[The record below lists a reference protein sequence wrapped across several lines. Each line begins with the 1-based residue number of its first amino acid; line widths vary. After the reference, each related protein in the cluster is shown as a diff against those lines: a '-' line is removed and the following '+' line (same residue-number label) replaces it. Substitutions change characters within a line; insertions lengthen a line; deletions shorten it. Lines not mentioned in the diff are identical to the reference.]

1 MAVSIKKYNPGFL
14 SDDEV
19 VASFCVRNAEFKLLL
34 ESLQSS
40 TGNSGV
46 HSMVIGPRGSGKTH
60 LLLRVAAE
68 VRRDPSLSGFY
79 PIVFAEESYEVSTIG
94 EFWLACLDHL
104 AEQASEGERA
114 NLRLSYDDLRATGDD
129 RALADRCLGT
139 ILDFADRHGKRVV
152 LLVENLNMLFA
163 DMDDPDAGWRL
174 RHTLQTEPRI
184 VLLGSATSR
193 FDEIDHP
200 DHALYDLFRVIT
212 LRPLDAQECVALWEA
227 VSGQPSTTLAVRPL
241 EILTGGNPRLL
252 AIIALFSA
260 GRSFGELK
268 ANLLDLVDDHTE
280 YFKSHLESLPALE
293 RRVYLSLAR
302 LWKPATAREVADQSR
317 TDVNKCSAL
326 LMRLMER
333 GAVAVVGGTLRR
345 RKYYLTE
352 RLYNIYYLLRR
363 DSGSSQAVEALIDFM
378 VCLYSPADLWDVV
391 ADIYRETRH
400 PTSDVRELVAQ
411 ELINKAHLLAD
422 IGHEDGAI
430 AIFEQVTDR
439 LRMSKAAGHQNQA
452 AVASLNKVLRLNL
465 AGRYDEGVRACEQML
480 TSFET
485 SREPSIVAAVAIALD
500 SKGRAWD
507 ELGNPSEAVYAY
519 EQALDRFATAQM
531 WDLSQLVADTM
542 LRKGSALVQ
551 NGNPSEAVV
560 AFDAVVAKFASADE
574 TSLVT
579 QVATA
584 LLSKAAA
591 LLLQGKTITE
601 SDFSLLLDCVSKEE
615 DLRPGLIQV
624 LTILAVT
631 SGLART
637 LKLIQA
643 SPAADSLLPLV
654 AALQQELGQETH
666 VAKEVDEVAADIR
679 GNIVELAANI
689 PSEVP
694 TWIAEFLRDEVNL
707 NRIRLDRLETS
718 AGAVND
724 YLKGNLSGYQKMER
738 LGSYALGTLIKP
750 VDDNDEYDADIQIV
764 MNPNPKWEA
773 KDYVLAINRTLA
785 GNKTYAN
792 QLTLKARCVT
802 VDYSGDFHLDVVP
815 RVTIDGKH
823 YICNRHDNKF
833 EETDGTGYR
842 DWFNEKDRIT
852 GDNLKQVVRLLKYLR
867 DHKNSFTAKS
877 ILLTT
882 LAGNAITSSDEG
894 TAAVNTVVD
903 TLDTV
908 LSRMNEYLQ
917 QHPNMPDIKNPV
929 LSTENFNRHW
939 DQRRYANFR
948 NRIQSYARTAKQA
961 RAEPL
966 AENAI
971 EPWRHLLGES
981 FGKSVNSGE
990 GSGQSDGGGAGTPL
1004 TRDETQRS
1012 DRAFAGSMPTG
1023 RRLR

>member
-452 AVASLNKVLRLNL
+452 AVASLNKVLRLNR

-480 TSFET
+480 ASFET

-500 SKGRAWD
+500 RKGRAWD

-1012 DRAFAGSMPTG
+1012 DPAFAGSMPTG

>member
-40 TGNSGV
+40 IGNSGV

-79 PIVFAEESYEVSTIG
+79 PIVFAEESYEVSTVG
-94 EFWLACLDHL
+94 EFWLECLDHL
-104 AEQASEGERA
+104 TEQAPEGERA

-129 RALADRCLGT
+129 RDLADRCLGT

-212 LRPLDAQECVALWEA
+212 LRPLNTQECVALWEA
-227 VSGQPSTTLAVRPL
+227 VSGQPSTTLVVRPL

-252 AIIALFSA
+252 TIIALFSA
-260 GRSFGELK
+260 GRSFRELK

-333 GAVAVVGGTLRR
+333 GAVAVVGGTPRR
-345 RKYYLTE
+345 RQYYLTE

-363 DSGSSQAVEALIDFM
+363 DSGSSQVVEALIDFM
-378 VCLYSPADLWDVV
+378 VCLYSPGELWDVV
-391 ADIYRETRH
+391 AEIYRETKL
-400 PTSDVRELVAQ
+400 PTSDVQEPVAQ
-411 ELINKAHLLAD
+411 ALINKAQLLAD

-430 AIFEQVTDR
+430 AIFEQVTDK
-439 LRMSKAAGHQNQA
+439 LRTSKVAAHKNQA

-465 AGRYDEGVRACEQML
+465 AGRHDEGIRACDQMMS
-480 TSFET
+480 SFGT
-485 SREPSIVAAVAIALD
+485 SREPTIIVMMATALD

-507 ELGNPSEAVYAY
+507 QLGDSAEAVYAY
-519 EQALDRFATAQM
+519 GQALDCFAAVQTSEL
-531 WDLSQLVADTM
+531 DQLVADTM

-551 NGNPSEAVV
+551 NQKPSEAV
-560 AFDAVVAKFASADE
+560 ATFDEVVARFVTADA
-574 TSLVT
+574 TSLVAKVT
-579 QVATA
+579 SA

-591 LLLQGKTITE
+591 LLLQGKSLAD
-601 SDFSLLLDCVSKEE
+601 SDFSLLLDCLSREGE
-615 DLRPGLIQV
+615 LRLGLIQG
-624 LTILAVT
+624 LTTLAVI
-631 SGLART
+631 SGQART

-643 SPAADSLLPLV
+643 SPAADLLLPLV
-654 AALQQELGQETH
+654 TALQQELGQETH
-666 VAKEVDEVAADIR
+666 VAKEVDEVAADVR
-679 GNIVELAANI
+679 GNMMKLSASIGL
-689 PSEVP
+689 EVL
-694 TWIAEFLRDEVNL
+694 TWAGGFLRDEVNL
-707 NRIRLDRLETS
+707 NQSRLDRLET
-718 AGAVND
+718 AVGGVNG
-724 YLKGNLSGYQKMER
+724 YLKDNLTGYQKMEKQ
-738 LGSYALGTLIKP
+738 GSYALDTLIKP

-764 MNPNPKWEA
+764 MNPNPNWEA
-773 KDYVLAINRTLA
+773 KDYVLAVNRTLA
-785 GNKTYAN
+785 ANKTYVDK
-792 QLTLKARCVT
+792 LRLKTRCVT
-802 VDYSGDFHLDVVP
+802 VDYAGDFHLDVVP
-815 RVTIDGKH
+815 RVTIKGKH
-823 YICNRHDNKF
+823 YVCNRIDNKF
-833 EETDGTGYR
+833 EETDGNEYR

-852 GDNLKQVVRLLKYLR
+852 SGNLKRVVRLLKYLR
-867 DHKNSFTAKS
+867 DHKNTFTAKS

-882 LAGNAITSSDEG
+882 LAGNMIRESDEG
-894 TAAVNTVVD
+894 TEAVNTVAG
-903 TLDTV
+903 TLETV
-908 LSRMNEYLQ
+908 LSRMDNYLQ
-917 QHPNMPDIKNPV
+917 QHPNIPEIKNPA
-929 LSTENFNRHW
+929 LPTENFNRHW
-939 DQRRYANFR
+939 DQRKYSNFR
-948 NRIQSYARTAKQA
+948 NRIQSYAQTAQRAK
-961 RAEPL
+961 AEPS
-966 AENAI
+966 AEKAVKL
-971 EPWRHLLGES
+971 WRELFGDS
-981 FGKSVNSGE
+981 FG
-990 GSGQSDGGGAGTPL
+990 
-1004 TRDETQRS
+1004 
-1012 DRAFAGSMPTG
+1012 
-1023 RRLR
+1023 

>member
-40 TGNSGV
+40 TGNSCV

-79 PIVFAEESYEVSTIG
+79 PIVFAEESYEVFTIG
-94 EFWLACLDHL
+94 EFWLECLDHL
-104 AEQASEGERA
+104 TEQAPEGERA
-114 NLRLSYDDLRATGDD
+114 NLRLSYDDLRSTGDD

-212 LRPLDAQECVALWEA
+212 LRPLDTQECVALWEA

-260 GRSFGELK
+260 GRSFHELK
-268 ANLLDLVDDHTE
+268 ASLLDLVDDHTE

-333 GAVAVVGGTLRR
+333 GAVAVVGGTPRR
-345 RKYYLTE
+345 RQYYLTE

-363 DSGSSQAVEALIDFM
+363 DSGSSQVVEALIDFM
-378 VCLYSPADLWDVV
+378 VCLYSPGELWDVV
-391 ADIYRETRH
+391 AEIYREAKL
-400 PTSDVRELVAQ
+400 PTSDVQEPVAQ
-411 ELINKAHLLAD
+411 ALINKAQLLAD

-430 AIFEQVTDR
+430 AILEQVTDK
-439 LRMSKAAGHQNQA
+439 LRTSKVAAHQNQA

-465 AGRYDEGVRACEQML
+465 AGRHNEGIRACDQMMA
-480 TSFET
+480 SFGT
-485 SREPSIVAAVAIALD
+485 SREPTIIVMMATALD

-507 ELGNPSEAVYAY
+507 QLGDSSEAVYAY
-519 EQALDRFATAQM
+519 EQALDCFAAVQTSEL
-531 WDLSQLVADTM
+531 DQLVADTM

-551 NGNPSEAVV
+551 NHKPSEAV
-560 AFDAVVAKFASADE
+560 ATFDEVVARFVTADA
-574 TSLVT
+574 TSLVAKVT
-579 QVATA
+579 SA

-591 LLLQGKTITE
+591 LLLQGKTLAD
-601 SDFSLLLDCVSKEE
+601 SDFSLLLDCLSREGE
-615 DLRPGLIQV
+615 LRPGLIQG
-624 LTILAVT
+624 LTTLAVI
-631 SGLART
+631 SGQART

-643 SPAADSLLPLV
+643 SPAADLLLPLV
-654 AALQQELGQETH
+654 TALQQELGQETH
-666 VAKEVDEVAADIR
+666 VAKEVDEVAADVR
-679 GNIVELAANI
+679 GSIAKLSATI
-689 PSEVP
+689 PSEAP
-694 TWIAEFLRDEVNL
+694 TWITEFLKDEVNL
-707 NRIRLDRLETS
+707 NQGRLDRLETVV
-718 AGAVND
+718 GTLNN
-724 YLKGNLSGYQKMER
+724 YLKDNLSGYRKMEKQ
-738 LGSYALGTLIKP
+738 GSYALETLIKP
-750 VDDNDEYDADIQIV
+750 VDDNGEYDADIQIV
-764 MNPNPKWEA
+764 MNPNPQWEP

-785 GNKTYAN
+785 GNKTYADKLSL
-792 QLTLKARCVT
+792 QTRCVT
-802 VDYSGDFHLDVVP
+802 VDYAGDFHLDVVP
-815 RVTIDGKH
+815 LVTVEGKH
-823 YICNRHDNKF
+823 YVCDRHDNKF
-833 EETDGTGYR
+833 EETDGNGYR
-842 DWFNEKDRIT
+842 DWFNEKDCIT
-852 GDNLKQVVRLLKYLR
+852 GGNLKRVVRLLKYLR
-867 DHKNSFTAKS
+867 DHKNTFTAKS

-882 LAGNAITSSDEG
+882 LAGNMIRESDKG
-894 TAAVNTVVD
+894 TAAVSTVAG
-903 TLDTV
+903 TLETV
-908 LSRMNEYLQ
+908 LSRMDNYLQ
-917 QHPNMPDIKNPV
+917 QHPNIPEIKNPA
-929 LSTENFNRHW
+929 LPTENFNRHW
-939 DQRRYANFR
+939 DQRKYSNFR
-948 NRIQSYARTAKQA
+948 NRIQSYAQTAQRAK
-961 RAEPL
+961 AEPS
-966 AENAI
+966 AEKAVKL
-971 EPWRHLLGES
+971 WRELFGDS
-981 FGKSVNSGE
+981 FG
-990 GSGQSDGGGAGTPL
+990 
-1004 TRDETQRS
+1004 
-1012 DRAFAGSMPTG
+1012 
-1023 RRLR
+1023 